1 MLLAPKS
8 KIKFHIASED
18 SDKLIA
24 SKLGISKILVK
35 ERRSLLETNFL
46 QLLYLMSL
54 VDLGQRRIDFFIAT
68 QDGFTIAIAKNLL
81 KFKNVVSVGHSI
93 GQPTIDLR
101 AELIVKDN
109 GQLLELLEKVKRMKG
124 VRDVVWSEIV
134 RVIGDK
140 GSVPSD
146 IIDIL

>member
-1 MLLAPKS
+1 VKPSKPTLSSIDKKILKMLLAPKS

-101 AELIVKDN
+101 AEL
-109 GQLLELLEKVKRMKG
+109 L
-124 VRDVVWSEIV
+124 
-134 RVIGDK
+134 
-140 GSVPSD
+140 
-146 IIDIL
+146 